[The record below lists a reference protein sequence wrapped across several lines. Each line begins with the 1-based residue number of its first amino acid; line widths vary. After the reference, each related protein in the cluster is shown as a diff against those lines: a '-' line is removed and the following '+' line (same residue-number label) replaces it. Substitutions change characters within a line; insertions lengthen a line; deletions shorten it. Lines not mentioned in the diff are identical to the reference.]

1 MHVVALI
8 ENEGGLASDMR
19 LAAGELGLGLTTVRW
34 SELSALAGGDADQVR
49 AGDVV
54 LNDCDVV
61 VLRTMRAGTFEQIFF
76 RMDVLHRLEAAG
88 MTVVNRPLAIE
99 VSVDKYRSLATL
111 HQAGL
116 TTPRTFVCQ
125 KYTDSMA
132 AFDALGRDVVLKP
145 LFGSQGFGVT
155 RISDRVMAQRA
166 FSQLERMGQVAYVQ
180 QFIAHGQTDLR
191 LLVVGD
197 AVMASMRRY
206 GVDWRTN
213 IALGGEGQA
222 VDADAESVDMALR
235 AARAC
240 GALVAGVDILNGE
253 DGRRYVLEV
262 NAIPGWRKLAD
273 VTGLDITRR
282 VLAHVA
288 EHAQKRQAHV

>member
-8 ENEGGLASDMR
+8 ENEGWLADDMR
-19 LAAGELGLGLTTVRW
+19 RAAGALGLGLTTARW
-34 SELSALAGGDADQVR
+34 SELSATAGGDADQVR

-61 VLRTMRAGTFEQIFF
+61 LLRTMRAGTFEQIFF
-76 RMDVLHRLEAAG
+76 RMDVLHLLEAAG
-88 MTVVNRPLAIE
+88 LTVINRPLAIE

-125 KYTDSMA
+125 KYTDAMA
-132 AFDALGRDVVLKP
+132 AFDALGSDVVLKP

-166 FSQLERMGQVAYVQ
+166 FTQLERMGQVAYVQ
-180 QFIAHGQTDLR
+180 QFIAHGHTDLR

-197 AVMASMRRY
+197 AVAASMQRY
-206 GVDWRTN
+206 GTDWRTN
-213 IALGGEGQA
+213 IALGGKGRA
-222 VDADAESVDMALR
+222 VDADSESVDLALR

-240 GALVAGVDILNGE
+240 GAFVAGVDILDGD

-262 NAIPGWRKLAD
+262 NAAPGWRKLAD
-273 VTGLDITRR
+273 VTQIDITRR
-282 VLAHVA
+282 VMAYAA
-288 EHAQKRQAHV
+288 ERAEMGRVHA